1 MEREKFRTAN
11 SGKNPKE
18 PEQEKKSTDIVKK
31 LLKLLK
37 II

>member
-1 MEREKFRTAN
+1 MEREKFRPAN
-11 SGKNPKE
+11 SGKNPRE
-18 PEQEKKSTDIVKK
+18 PEQKKKSADIVKK

>member
-18 PEQEKKSTDIVKK
+18 PEQKKKSASIVKK
-31 LLKLLK
+31 LLKFLK
-37 II
+37 TI